1 MPAPIATA
9 ISQALCGVV
18 RTQLP
23 GALRELL
30 QALEL
35 ALGEQSLQAFSNRDA
50 EACNELR
57 RVCRTHGRQAIE
69 QVVARLCQYLP
80 QG

>member
-9 ISQALCGVV
+9 ISQALCSVV

-35 ALGEQSLQAFSNRDA
+35 ALG
-50 EACNELR
+50 
-57 RVCRTHGRQAIE
+57 
-69 QVVARLCQYLP
+69 
-80 QG
+80 